1 MASDRATPRRRKVSP
16 QPHGAVTALDHHRPS
31 ASRAAVVPPTW
42 RTEPGPSFELSVRQQ
57 TIDTLRQFIL
67 NFQLKP
73 GQRVVEREFIERLGV
88 SRTTFREA
96 IRELAAEGLLT
107 VVAQKGARVS
117 APSLDEA
124 VDLYEVRAALE
135 CLVVTRFVERAEDR
149 EVRLLKTAVRNFKRV
164 SSHTTDTLE
173 LLRAKEFFYD
183 VLVRGARSNA
193 LQQQLEGIKGR
204 VHALR
209 ATSLSHPGRV
219 AQTVA
224 ELEAIVAAI
233 AARDAVLASQLCA
246 EHVRNACKTA
256 LASLQGVEETA
267 LLISPWPGHSSV

>member
-1 MASDRATPRRRKVSP
+1 MTSDRVAPRRLKGSP
-16 QPHGAVTALDHHRPS
+16 QPHGAVTSLDHHRPG
-31 ASRAAVVPPTW
+31 ASRAPVAPPTW
-42 RTEPGPSFELSVRQQ
+42 RTETGPSFELSVRQQ
-57 TIDTLRQFIL
+57 TIDALRQFIL

-164 SSHTTDTLE
+164 SSHTTDILE
-173 LLRAKEFFYD
+173 LLRAKEFFYE

-233 AARDAVLASQLCA
+233 SARDAALASKLCA

-256 LASLQGVEETA
+256 LASLQGVEDTA
-267 LLISPWPGHSSV
+267 LVISPWPGNGSG

>member
-1 MASDRATPRRRKVSP
+1 VASD
-16 QPHGAVTALDHHRPS
+16 HGTL
-31 ASRAAVVPPTW
+31 
-42 RTEPGPSFELSVRQQ
+42 EISVRQQ
-57 TIDTLRQFIL
+57 AIDSLRQSIL

-73 GQRVVEREFIERLGV
+73 GQRLVEREFIERLGV

-117 APSLDEA
+117 APPLEEA
-124 VDLYEVRAALE
+124 ADLYEVRAALE
-135 CLVVTRFVERAEDR
+135 CLVVTRFVERAHDQEIR
-149 EVRLLKTAVRNFKRV
+149 SLKTAVKNFKRV
-164 SSHTTDTLE
+164 SAHTTDIVE
-173 LLRAKEFFYD
+173 LLRAKELFYE

-209 ATSLSHPGRV
+209 ATSLSYPGRV
-219 AQTVA
+219 AETVA

-233 AARDAVLASQLCA
+233 SQRDAVLASKLCG

-256 LASLQGVEETA
+256 LLSLQEAENA
-267 LLISPWPGHSSV
+267 PGE